1 MRESFFILPGKLS
14 PAYDMVATKLVNP
27 ADDEDVALTL
37 NGKKKKLKHKDFVI
51 TPSIQPLC
59 NRYCIGE

>member
-1 MRESFFILPGKLS
+1 
-14 PAYDMVATKLVNP
+14 MVATKLVNH

-37 NGKKKKLKHKDFVI
+37 NGEKKKLRHKDFVI